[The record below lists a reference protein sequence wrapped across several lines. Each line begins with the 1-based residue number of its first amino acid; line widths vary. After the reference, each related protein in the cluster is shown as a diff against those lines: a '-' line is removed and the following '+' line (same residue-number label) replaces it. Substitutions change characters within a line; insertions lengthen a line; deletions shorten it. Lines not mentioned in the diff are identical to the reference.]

1 MGTGQVVCRVPC
13 GALAVV
19 SPGCPP
25 ATWRAAR
32 PPRAPAVSCS
42 GRSRAAHRLRPGGGP
57 RPRGRD
63 EHDPWVL
70 RMRTKPRSLAERMR
84 VGMLHAACLLGC
96 ATDSPVCC
104 TKALALRTAT
114 TWHLRDHAPYMCG
127 TTQTERLG
135 LSDPLHPYRVLRN
148 LVYLVHGGQSHEG
161 TEANH
166 DEERASD
173 AGDHGAASAMRSW
186 ISEVGRPSRAGVRD
200 GLNNGS
206 QRCPVPLVR
215 REAGG

>member
-19 SPGCPP
+19 SPSRPP
-25 ATWRAAR
+25 ATWRTAR

-70 RMRTKPRSLAERMR
+70 RMRTKPRSLAERVR

-96 ATDSPVCC
+96 ATDSAVCC
-104 TKALALRTAT
+104 TKALALANSKDLASTRPCAI
-114 TWHLRDHAPYMCG
+114 HVRDHTDRTP
-127 TTQTERLG
+127 
-135 LSDPLHPYRVLRN
+135 
-148 LVYLVHGGQSHEG
+148 
-161 TEANH
+161 
-166 DEERASD
+166 RAVRPV
-173 AGDHGAASAMRSW
+173 ASL
-186 ISEVGRPSRAGVRD
+186 SRATEPC
-200 GLNNGS
+200 LP
-206 QRCPVPLVR
+206 CPRRSVPR
-215 REAGG
+215 RHRSKPR